1 MKKTLAAVVLVA
13 LASLSV
19 DAEVLEQVLVK
30 VNGDIITKTELE
42 TRQVAAIRQRNR
54 TNVSTD
60 DLRNDAELKKL
71 LDEITPQLVVDAVDE
86 LLVMQRGKELGY
98 RMGDEQFS
106 QILTN
111 IRKEN
116 KLEDGWSYISFLIL
130 KAFNC
135 HSNALANSFFL
146 I

>member
-1 MKKTLAAVVLVA
+1 MLVA

-60 DLRNDAELKKL
+60 DLA
-71 LDEITPQLVVDAVDE
+71 AVADRARRARATASRWTCR
-86 LLVMQRGKELGY
+86 RGL
-98 RMGDEQFS
+98 
-106 QILTN
+106 
-111 IRKEN
+111 
-116 KLEDGWSYISFLIL
+116 
-130 KAFNC
+130 
-135 HSNALANSFFL
+135 
-146 I
+146 